1 MDCPGAPPPEH
12 AEKTGKRD
20 LTMERIK
27 AEVNPLISL
36 RRECQKDKNAGLMAN
51 SQLVTAIQGGR
62 GGGMEVKK
70 GGHFIVIGP

>member
-1 MDCPGAPPPEH
+1 
-12 AEKTGKRD
+12 
-20 LTMERIK
+20 MERIK

-51 SQLVTAIQGGR
+51 SQLVTAIRGGGR
-62 GGGMEVKK
+62 GGGMELKK